1 MNFFIALQNTVY
13 MKNIFLTLLT
23 ALFAGFVQA
32 QDDPNPFITTWET
45 TEDNEAIVI
54 PTFIK
59 RLTEIEKKMNEN
71 YENVYGKP
79 KKKTNS
85 NEETYSYTVDWGDG
99 STDSTTYTG
108 DAVHT
113 YTKAGTYTVTFS
125 GTFPRI
131 YFNYGWNQKPNIDSS
146 EQIMSKAIA
155 IAAKIRTIKQWG
167 DNRWTSMG
175 GAFAF
180 CENLTIA
187 DEAGVPNLSDVT
199 DMSGMFNGA
208 SFTGDLSKWDV
219 SSVTNMA
226 GMFQSS
232 SFNGDLSKW
241 DVSSVTNM
249 AGMFGASSFNGDISE
264 WDVSSVTN
272 MAGMFQSS
280 SFSGDLSK
288 WDVSSVTNMA
298 GMFQNFSL
306 GRFLG
311 DENLS
316 DKNPFTG
323 DISKW
328 DVSNVTNMNGM
339 FSRSSFNG
347 DISKWDVSGVTD
359 MSYMFNKSSFTG
371 DINKWDI
378 SNVTDMRSMF
388 NKSSFNGDISK
399 WDISNVKK
407 MKNMFKNSSM
417 SAENYDALLIG
428 WSTLDEGE
436 TQIPK
441 KINFDPPA
449 RYSCAG
455 AAAREKLTGTYRWRI
470 KGDKLVEKNCK

>member
-199 DMSGMFNGA
+199 DMSGMF
-208 SFTGDLSKWDV
+208 S
-219 SSVTNMA
+219 
-226 GMFQSS
+226 SS
-232 SFNGDLSKW
+232 SF
-241 DVSSVTNM
+241 T
-249 AGMFGASSFNGDISE
+249 
-264 WDVSSVTN
+264 
-272 MAGMFQSS
+272 
-280 SFSGDLSK
+280 GDLSK

-388 NKSSFNGDISK
+388 NKSSFNGDLSK

>member
-199 DMSGMFNGA
+199 DMSGMFSSS
-208 SFTGDLSKWDV
+208 SFTGDLSK
-219 SSVTNMA
+219 
-226 GMFQSS
+226 
-232 SFNGDLSKW
+232 
-241 DVSSVTNM
+241 
-249 AGMFGASSFNGDISE
+249 

-388 NKSSFNGDISK
+388 NKSSFNGDLSK

>member
-1 MNFFIALQNTVY
+1 

-199 DMSGMFNGA
+199 DMSGMFSSS
-208 SFTGDLSKWDV
+208 SFTGDLSK
-219 SSVTNMA
+219 
-226 GMFQSS
+226 
-232 SFNGDLSKW
+232 
-241 DVSSVTNM
+241 
-249 AGMFGASSFNGDISE
+249 

-388 NKSSFNGDISK
+388 NKSSFNGDLSK